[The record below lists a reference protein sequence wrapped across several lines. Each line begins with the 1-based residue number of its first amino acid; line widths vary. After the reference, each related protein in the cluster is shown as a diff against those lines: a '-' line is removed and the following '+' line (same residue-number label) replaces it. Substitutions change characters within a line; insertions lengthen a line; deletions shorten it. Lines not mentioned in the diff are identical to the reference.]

1 MLALAALGCGSEPT
15 YVEYAEV
22 CGEAGPVRVLELARG
37 ERLSRRPMQVG
48 ERVVFSVGRGAAGE
62 SGEAAPQTSA
72 TSTVWTTGLCGEAPR
87 RIAEEV
93 DSVFSIAQWP
103 GVLLACDADVGEVLV
118 LDPEGVLPPQVLLGD
133 LEGCGVRWTAQG
145 LIGLLKK
152 AATEGEAADAGLGT
166 LLLYPLPADPRS
178 GTIVP
183 VTLLD
188 AVRIRGRENEVT
200 GVFLSAFEE
209 FVLAVT
215 PEDELVRIDLA
226 DKAVSSVQTGVA
238 GFLADGQGR
247 YLLWQDQTPTDD
259 HPSFPAGKV
268 FLRDRN
274 DSTDVFLGQT
284 TVAYNASAMRFIEG
298 GALLLELPAIRV
310 FSVPDMGFRDLPDL
324 GRVTARLDEGR
335 WLMAGKGM
343 LNVVELAS
351 GEATELYR
359 GSGDILRVLGDR
371 VELLQVPP
379 CCERS
384 TLRAEGPLW
393 SVSYEGEVRRL
404 VARASR
410 YGHSFKDGRRVVV
423 VDIGGDWRG
432 TLQLT
437 DPETQEALRIDGGV
451 FAQSFVAPQVYGA
464 DVLVY
469 SIPEGARAGVWI
481 ARMPAAP
488 ASEDMKD

>member
-1 MLALAALGCGSEPT
+1 MFALAALGCGSEPT
-15 YVEYAEV
+15 YVEFAEV

-48 ERVVFSVGRGAAGE
+48 ERVVFSVGRGEAGE
-62 SGEAAPQTSA
+62 SGEAAPRTSA

-87 RIAEEV
+87 RLAEEV
-93 DSVFSIAQWP
+93 DTVFSIAQWP

-118 LDPEGVLPPQVLLGD
+118 LDPEGEAPPHVLLTN

-145 LIGLLKK
+145 LVGLAK
-152 AATEGEAADAGLGT
+152 ATEGEAADAGLAT
-166 LLLYPLPADPRS
+166 LLLYPLPQDPR
-178 GTIVP
+178 GRTAEP

-188 AVRIRGRENEVT
+188 AVRVRGRENEST
-200 GVFLSAFEE
+200 GVYLSAFEE
-209 FVLAVT
+209 FVLALT

-226 DKAVSSVQTGVA
+226 DRAISSVQTGVV
-238 GFLADGQGR
+238 GFLADGVGR
-247 YLLWQDQTPTDD
+247 YLLWQDATPTDD
-259 HPSFPAGKV
+259 HPTFPAGKV

-274 DSTDVFLGQT
+274 DSTDVFLGET
-284 TVAYNASAMRFIEG
+284 TVVYNASAMRFIEG

-310 FSVPDMGFRDLPDL
+310 FSVPDMGFHDLPDL
-324 GRVTARLDEGR
+324 GRVTARLDEQR

-343 LNVVELAS
+343 LSLVELDS
-351 GEATELYR
+351 GEATQLYR

-384 TLRAEGPLW
+384 SLRAEGPLW

-404 VARASR
+404 AARASR
-410 YGHSFKDGRRVVV
+410 YGHTFKDGRRAVA

-437 DPETQEALRIDGGV
+437 DPEAQETLRIDSGV
-451 FAQSFVAPQVYGA
+451 FAQSFVAPQVFGA

-469 SIPEGARAGVWI
+469 SIPEGERAGVWI

-488 ASEDMKD
+488 ASEAVED